1 MNKLFST
8 SISTMALFLSSGLL
22 LAQPDI
28 DTVRIR
34 DLTWM
39 PCNPTPSDG
48 ACQLAIIRGT
58 PGKDAND
65 GMLVLIMIKRTAAR
79 DADRAQE
86 QESMPGSG
94 EYVYLPP
101 KRSLWPGQCIFY
113 GCVEGPSMYY
123 LREKK

>member
-1 MNKLFST
+1 MNKLFSI

-34 DLTWM
+34 DLTWL
-39 PCNPTPSDG
+39 PCDPNASDG

-58 PGKDAND
+58 PEKEAND
-65 GMLVLIMIKRTAAR
+65 GMVVLIMIKGTAAI
-79 DADRAQE
+79 DADRGQE

-94 EYVYLPP
+94 EYVYIPP
-101 KRSLWPGQCIFY
+101 KRSLWPGQCIYY
-113 GCVEGPSMYY
+113 GSVEGPSMYY

>member
-1 MNKLFST
+1 MMNKLFST

-34 DLTWM
+34 DLTWL
-39 PCNPTPSDG
+39 PCDPNASDG

-65 GMLVLIMIKRTAAR
+65 GMVVLIMIKGTAAIGAER
-79 DADRAQE
+79 GQE
-86 QESMPGSG
+86 H
-94 EYVYLPP
+94 
-101 KRSLWPGQCIFY
+101 SLWPGQCFYY

>member
-8 SISTMALFLSSGLL
+8 SISTMALFFSSGLL
-22 LAQPDI
+22 LAQPDMDI
-28 DTVRIR
+28 SRIK

-39 PCNPTPSDG
+39 PCDPNASDR
-48 ACQLAIIRGT
+48 ACRLAMIRGT

-65 GMLVLIMIKRTAAR
+65 GMVVLIMIKGTAAIN
-79 DADRAQE
+79 ADRGQE
-86 QESMPGSG
+86 QESMPGSS
-94 EYVYLPP
+94 EYVYIPP
-101 KRSLWPGQCIFY
+101 KHSLWPGQCIYY